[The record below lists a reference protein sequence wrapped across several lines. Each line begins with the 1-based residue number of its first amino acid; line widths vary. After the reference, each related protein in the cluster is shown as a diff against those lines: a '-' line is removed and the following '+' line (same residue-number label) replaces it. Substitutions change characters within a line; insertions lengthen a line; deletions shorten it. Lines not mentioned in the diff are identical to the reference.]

1 MYQFVVY
8 DINETISMKFCNQ
21 YIYIYIDCNQYIS
34 SINIGSASSPQGFM
48 TVADCNIGAEIL

>member
-21 YIYIYIDCNQYIS
+21 YIYIYIS
-34 SINIGSASSPQGFM
+34 PINIGSASSPQGFM
-48 TVADCNIGAEIL
+48 TVPDCNIGAEIL

>member
-21 YIYIYIDCNQYIS
+21 YIYIYILIA
-34 SINIGSASSPQGFM
+34 INIYHPLISVLHLLHRDS
-48 TVADCNIGAEIL
+48 